1 MRRHLVK
8 KPSRTQSGRGSASGL
23 APVLRRKKK
32 QQQLDRRPHEVPD
45 PAGMGLSVPLASLPT
60 FSLPPCLP
68 GPSPTSPG
76 QPGPLAAPQAITLGT
91 SPQVFV
97 ELNEL
102 MLDRSQE
109 PHWRETA
116 RWIKFEE
123 DVEEET
129 ERWGKP
135 HVASLSFRSLLEL
148 RRTIA
153 HGRSTAELVRCQ
165 AAQLLG

>member
-1 MRRHLVK
+1 MTPGALSWCPGTAEPTFSAGHRLEDNPGVRRHLVK

-76 QPGPLAAPQAITLGT
+76 QPGPLAAPQALTLGT
-91 SPQVFV
+91 SPWT
-97 ELNEL
+97 
-102 MLDRSQE
+102 
-109 PHWRETA
+109 PH
-116 RWIKFEE
+116 
-123 DVEEET
+123 
-129 ERWGKP
+129 P
-135 HVASLSFRSLLEL
+135 
-148 RRTIA
+148 
-153 HGRSTAELVRCQ
+153 RC
-165 AAQLLG
+165 LWS